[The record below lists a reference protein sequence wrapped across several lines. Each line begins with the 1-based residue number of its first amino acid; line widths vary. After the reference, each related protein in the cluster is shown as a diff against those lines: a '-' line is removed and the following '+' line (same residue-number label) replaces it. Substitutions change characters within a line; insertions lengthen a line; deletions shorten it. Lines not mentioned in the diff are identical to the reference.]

1 VSKYQITLV
10 ISLLLIICS
19 CQSDKDL
26 NIPTYNIVYADF
38 KNTLRIDGF
47 VEPVRS
53 TTAACPPY
61 IEGTI
66 GSLVEDGTY
75 VKEGDVVCTI
85 EVQSIQVNYDQS
97 LIELEN
103 LQAHLNKTKA
113 DLNLQYTLLEA
124 QVKNNNADA
133 EIAQLDSLQLKY
145 STQNQT
151 RIKELELEKVAI
163 EKTKYEKKLQAL
175 SIIQQSEI
183 RRIELEIQRLSFRVK
198 SLKDQLDALT
208 IKAPKDGL
216 AIRANNPITQK
227 KFQIGDPVW
236 HLMPI
241 VTLPELDE
249 MKVKIN
255 APEIDYKQININDS
269 IAFTFDALPGN
280 LAWGKINM
288 KSPVGQQYREGSKVK
303 FFEIEASI
311 DSILAM
317 PEPGLTANC
326 TIILTEVKDTIVIP
340 QIAVFEEDSIKAVYI
355 KVNNGFE
362 MRQIKTGLASAKEV
376 IISDG
381 LQAGEVIVLAKPTP
395 TSIKRKTLLPESLEE
410 EPVETE
416 ENEAETELNE

>member
-1 VSKYQITLV
+1 MSKYQITLV

-269 IAFTFDALPGN
+269 IVFTFDALPGN

-381 LQAGEVIVLAKPTP
+381 LQAGEVIALAKPTP

>member
-269 IAFTFDALPGN
+269 IVFTFDALPGN

-381 LQAGEVIVLAKPTP
+381 LQAGEVIALAKPTP

>member
-1 VSKYQITLV
+1 MSKYQITLV